1 MMLKGMQMFFL
12 TSWMQMKNGMFQVE
26 EVTTTES
33 LTIMDIKSLWDEIKQ
48 VREREKGERRDGRE
62 REERR
67 EEREKEELI

>member
-67 EEREKEELI
+67 ERREKEELI